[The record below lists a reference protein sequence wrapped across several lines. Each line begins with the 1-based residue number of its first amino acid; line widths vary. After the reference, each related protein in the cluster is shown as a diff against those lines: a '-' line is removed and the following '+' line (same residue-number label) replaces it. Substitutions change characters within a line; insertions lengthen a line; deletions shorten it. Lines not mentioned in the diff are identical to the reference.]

1 MIHLFI
7 DTNIYLKFYGF
18 NKEGIEAVKTIIDQ
32 ITKSKIA
39 LYLPQQ
45 VKNEFK
51 RNREGILKDIYKKIE
66 ALSVKRKEEHIPQ
79 ILMNDDE
86 FRNEANR
93 IIGLQG
99 AINKKR
105 EQIRV
110 IAEKARGRFLQ
121 KVKKN
126 SFSVDKRIS
135 ELFSIA
141 EVIHYTKK
149 IVDKAITRLRL
160 GNPPGKK
167 GSCGDSVIWESLLE
181 KVPKEANLYF
191 VGLDS
196 HFRSKINKNE
206 FAPFLLEE
214 WTRKKKSKIIPYETL
229 GGFTQENIPEVKSS
243 EKIKEREYEIDS
255 EALRVALGNAAA
267 VSTKLDSEVLREAL
281 GGIAPTS
288 IKFGE
293 VLREALGGAAAASTR
308 FNSEAF
314 RELLGGA
321 AAISPIY
328 NTKDL
333 TKLFGGAANSS
344 FATQKEVEKESK
356 TDDSGS
362 EEKKGERDENQSKK
376 TKNENRPPNS
386 NKQS

>member
-66 ALSVKRKEEHIPQ
+66 ALAAKRKEEHIPQ
-79 ILMNDDE
+79 ILMTDGAL
-86 FRNEANR
+86 RNEANR
-93 IIGLQG
+93 IIELQG

-105 EQIRV
+105 KQIRT
-110 IAEKARGRFLQ
+110 IAEKARGRFLE

-141 EVIHYTKK
+141 EVIHYNKR

-167 GSCGDSVIWESLLE
+167 DSCGDSVIWESLLE
-181 KVPKEANLYF
+181 KVPKEENLYF

-214 WTRKKKSKIIPYETL
+214 WARKKKSKIIPYETL
-229 GGFTQENIPEVKSS
+229 GGFTQKNIPEVESS
-243 EKIKEREYEIDS
+243 EKIKEREYEIDTEAFRVAIGMAAAASTKFDS
-255 EALRVALGNAAA
+255 EAFR
-267 VSTKLDSEVLREAL
+267 EV
-281 GGIAPTS
+281 
-288 IKFGE
+288 
-293 VLREALGGAAAASTR
+293 LGGAAATSSIYNSKALAELLGSAAAASTK
-308 FNSEAF
+308 FDSEAF
-314 RELLGGA
+314 REVL
-321 AAISPIY
+321 
-328 NTKDL
+328 
-333 TKLFGGAANSS
+333 GGAANSF

-362 EEKKGERDENQSKK
+362 EEKKKR
-376 TKNENRPPNS
+376 TNEN
-386 NKQS
+386 

>member
-7 DTNIYLKFYGF
+7 DTNVYLKFYGF

-32 ITKSKIA
+32 ITKSKIV

-66 ALSVKRKEEHIPQ
+66 ALAVKRKEEQIPQ
-79 ILMNDDE
+79 ILMNDGAL
-86 FRNEANR
+86 RNDANR
-93 IIGLQG
+93 IIELQG

-141 EVIHYTKK
+141 EVIRYNKR

-167 GSCGDSVIWESLLE
+167 DSCGDSVIWESLLE
-181 KVPKEANLYF
+181 KVPKEENLYF

-214 WTRKKKSKIIPYETL
+214 WARKKKSKIIPYGTL

-243 EKIKEREYEIDS
+243 EKIKEREYEIDN
-255 EALRVALGNAAA
+255 EALRVALGTSPLYNNKVFTELLGTAVAA
-267 VSTKLDSEVLREAL
+267 STKFNSEVFKEAL
-281 GGIAPTS
+281 GTS
-288 IKFGE
+288 PLYNNKAFTE
-293 VLREALGGAAAASTR
+293 PLGTAVAASTK

-321 AAISPIY
+321 ANP
-328 NTKDL
+328 
-333 TKLFGGAANSS
+333 S

>member
-66 ALSVKRKEEHIPQ
+66 ALAVKHKEEQIPQ
-79 ILMNDDE
+79 ILMNDGAL
-86 FRNEANR
+86 RNEANR
-93 IIGLQG
+93 IIELQG
-99 AINKKR
+99 AINKER

-110 IAEKARGRFLQ
+110 IAEKARGRFLE

-141 EVIHYTKK
+141 EVIRYNKR

-167 GSCGDSVIWESLLE
+167 DSCGDSVIWESLLE
-181 KVPKEANLYF
+181 KVPKEENLYF

-214 WTRKKKSKIIPYETL
+214 WARKKKSKIIPYETL
-229 GGFTQENIPEVKSS
+229 GGFTQENIPEVESS

-255 EALRVALGNAAA
+255 EALRVALGTTVATSLLYNN
-267 VSTKLDSEVLREAL
+267 KAL
-281 GGIAPTS
+281 A
-288 IKFGE
+288 E
-293 VLREALGGAAAASTR
+293 LLGGAAAASTK

-314 RELLGGA
+314 RELL
-321 AAISPIY
+321 
-328 NTKDL
+328 
-333 TKLFGGAANSS
+333 GGAANSS

-356 TDDSGS
+356 THDSGS
-362 EEKKGERDENQSKK
+362 EEKKGERDEN
-376 TKNENRPPNS
+376 
-386 NKQS
+386 